1 MMGWRVHSFVLMA
14 NHYHLLIETTRPTL
28 VRGMQYLNSTCT
40 HRWNVRH
47 KARGRLFGGRHKA
60 LLVDG
65 GDSGYFLT
73 VSDYIHLNPVRARKA
88 RRVSRREFRE
98 YLERR
103 MVEAGGKGDPRWGK
117 IRWGWC
123 LGSEGF
129 VARMKERLEE
139 PARKPRREESWAG
152 EAVEE
157 REEEL
162 AERVLWTG
170 LRERG
175 HRRLAGLRHS
185 PRGDADIQGVG

>member
-1 MMGWRVHSFVLMA
+1 MGVGTKRCWWTEG
-14 NHYHLLIETTRPTL
+14 I
-28 VRGMQYLNSTCT
+28 
-40 HRWNVRH
+40 
-47 KARGRLFGGRHKA
+47 
-60 LLVDG
+60 
-65 GDSGYFLT
+65 
-73 VSDYIHLNPVRARKA
+73 
-88 RRVSRREFRE
+88 RE

-103 MVEAGGKGDPRWGK
+103 MVEVGGKGDPRWGK

-139 PARKPRREESWAG
+139 LARKPRREESWAG

-170 LRERG
+170 LRELG
-175 HRRLAGLRHS
+175 HRRLEEAGVWDRYLLAKLIHGRTRVSVGSVARRMGLRTRAGMS
-185 PRGDADIQGVG
+185 SCISLVGRRILEDPKLAKRWKSLSILEYSD